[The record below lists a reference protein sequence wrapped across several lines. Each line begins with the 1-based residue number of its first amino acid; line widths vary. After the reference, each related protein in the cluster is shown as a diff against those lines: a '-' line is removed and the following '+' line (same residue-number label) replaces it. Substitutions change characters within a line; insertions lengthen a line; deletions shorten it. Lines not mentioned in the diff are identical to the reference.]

1 MHHSK
6 LTNFLELFRNP
17 SHDFIVG
24 MVFVGIAMLLVLFCF
39 ALSFRAPPEYGP
51 DEIARDPADPT
62 VTTIAHRGLV
72 TTPFYED
79 GVRVAQ
85 AKTFGLG
92 DRGIVLQLK
101 DDPREMLMTTKGDW
115 FEETRF
121 VLRPGVRLRLLVHG
135 ELVVEAV
142 RLKLPGLAEV
152 FSRKKSMWRYFQ
164 VETAQGRFYLA
175 RLGYAKFALLRGDAV
190 VGIAAM
196 PLLNGIGNRRASR
209 IELPGSL
216 PLEIRVFLALLVKL
230 EDEDLS

>member
-1 MHHSK
+1 MLHSK
-6 LTNFLELFRNP
+6 FTNFLEYFRNP
-17 SHDFIVG
+17 SQEFVVG
-24 MVFVGIAMLLVLFCF
+24 LVFVGVCVLLVLFFF

-51 DEIARDPADPT
+51 DEITRDPADPT
-62 VTTIAHRGLV
+62 VTTIARCGLV
-72 TTPFYED
+72 THSFYED

-115 FEETRF
+115 FEKTRF
-121 VLRPGVRLRLLVHG
+121 WLKPGVRLRLLVHG
-135 ELVVEAV
+135 EDVVEAE
-142 RLKLPGLAEV
+142 RLELPGIAEV
-152 FSRKKSMWRYFQ
+152 FSQKKSMWRYFQ

-175 RLGYAKFALLRGDAV
+175 RLGHAKFALLRGDAV

-196 PLLNGIGNRRASR
+196 PMLKGIGNRRASR

-216 PLEIRVFLALLVKL
+216 PLETRVFLALLVKL
-230 EDEDLS
+230 EDEELS